1 MVGRKQEVTVI
12 IIIGIVIIV
21 IIVVN
26 VIIAVIIMANII
38 LIGGGK
44 CKTQLPWHLQD
55 PSTHWTG
62 TA

>member
-1 MVGRKQEVTVI
+1 MVGRKQEVNFI
-12 IIIGIVIIV
+12 II

-26 VIIAVIIMANII
+26 VIIVVIIMANIV